1 MNEESS
7 VQKYP
12 KHSQKWAIRTDAF
25 NKAGGYNQP
34 IELGA
39 SLYTDNK
46 QEINK
51 TALVITVY
59 RMLRN

>member
-1 MNEESS
+1 MNEESF
-7 VQKYP
+7 VQKSP
-12 KHSQKWAIRTDAF
+12 KNSQKWTIRTDAF

-51 TALVITVY
+51 TTLVITVCG
-59 RMLRN
+59 MLKN

>member
-7 VQKYP
+7 VQKFP
-12 KHSQKWAIRTDAF
+12 KNSQKWTIRTDAF

>member
-12 KHSQKWAIRTDAF
+12 KNSQKWTIRTDAF

-39 SLYTDNK
+39 SLYTDNQ

-59 RMLRN
+59 RILRN